1 MVSVTGVKGGRAR
14 MMKMQLQPL
23 CLTTSGS
30 VKISLL
36 AEGKHVL
43 DNDILAKK
51 TVSGRLL
58 FFLYLKSQSDD
69 FCRAGFVLRIS
80 EQCYF

>member
-23 CLTTSGS
+23 CLMTSGS

-36 AEGKHVL
+36 AEGKHML

-58 FFLYLKSQSDD
+58 FF
-69 FCRAGFVLRIS
+69 VS
-80 EQCYF
+80 EESVR

>member
-1 MVSVTGVKGGRAR
+1 

-23 CLTTSGS
+23 CVTTSRN

-36 AEGKHVL
+36 AEGKHML

-51 TVSGRLL
+51 TVSGRL
-58 FFLYLKSQSDD
+58 FF
-69 FCRAGFVLRIS
+69 CI
-80 EQCYF
+80 